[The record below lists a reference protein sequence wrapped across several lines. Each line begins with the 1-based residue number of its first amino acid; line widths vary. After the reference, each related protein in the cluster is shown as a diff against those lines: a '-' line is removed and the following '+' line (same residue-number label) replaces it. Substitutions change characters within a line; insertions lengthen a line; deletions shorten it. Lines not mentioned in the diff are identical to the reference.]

1 MFGNGRSGAGIRFA
15 IVDSTLFLSNHH
27 RPNAALLV
35 PHRSGLVFDDPSLLH
50 EREGLSILKSLRWL
64 PAVAGVK
71 RTSVDVPAKRAKALQ
86 PMGSSSFLR
95 CHGDFLL
102 GRRTAPLLKMRH
114 GLWVPALISAFL
126 VDHHPPLY
134 RREHAVLEV
143 VMPDDVCTMH
153 RLCRSVVFDSV
164 ALAVCAFVAVEEAP
178 YSCTRSF
185 VGWWS

>member
-1 MFGNGRSGAGIRFA
+1 MPRCSFRTDQGS
-15 IVDSTLFLSNHH
+15 SPTT
-27 RPNAALLV
+27 
-35 PHRSGLVFDDPSLLH
+35 PSLLH

-95 CHGDFLL
+95 CHGDLLL

-134 RREHAVLEV
+134 RRERAVLEV